1 MPISAVLRRH
11 YLFYDITKAAAV
23 DFVDCQGQAIKII
36 MKNNFAINQ
45 I

>member
-11 YLFYDITKAAAV
+11 YLFYDVTKTATV
-23 DFVDCQGQAIKII
+23 HFVDCQGQAIKII
-36 MKNNFAINQ
+36 IKNNFAINR